1 MLGIGA
7 LQGMGQR
14 ELFEALFGER
24 GVDSGTI
31 ALGGR
36 PLTLASPADAVR
48 AGISMVPE
56 DRKTEALFLRLTG
69 GANAS
74 IPIIDRFAAAGWID
88 RKAEA
93 AAVDEVLND
102 LQVHPRALYKTV
114 SSFSGGNQQKIA
126 IAKWLLARSQV
137 LLTFDPTRGVDIG
150 TKHEIYV
157 LIRAL
162 AKAGAAILYYTTEI
176 PELVNI
182 CDRVLVMYRGR
193 MVKELIGEEITEE
206 AIMGYALGAEG
217 PEEGAEAAPGA
228 QPSLEAGSGPV
239 SDVPLSRLP
248 RLSWQQGLAR
258 NRRLLV
264 AVTAFIGIFV
274 CLDVISPGPI
284 SYFEINFLSSNTGP
298 LAFAAMGQ
306 TVVFLIGG
314 FDLSCGAVLSLVNV
328 IMALHTTDSLWSQ
341 VLMCFAGLGIGASVG
356 AINGFFI
363 AYMRLQPVVVTL
375 AVMFIILGLNL
386 LLMPDPGG
394 YIPYGLS
401 MVFTGDLIPD
411 GFPAALL
418 VILLA
423 LGLWA
428 LIKRSRFG
436 TALYAVGSNEDAA
449 FANGINVARTK
460 FLGYT
465 LAGTFYG
472 AGGVFLSA
480 QTSSGDPL
488 VGSGMLLLI
497 FAATI
502 LGGTRIGGGEGGCLG
517 TVFAAFTLMLIS
529 NVLIVLN
536 WSPHVMPDYRGGDPA
551 AGGDRRLHRPRHVAR
566 RILAGHRPQAIGA
579 QAQEPALLPR
589 RRAGQY
595 RQARHELDPAG
606 ERRAIRAAAL
616 AMDHQELGCA
626 PPDGSGV
633 DAAGGGLHPRG
644 RGDRRRE
651 CERPLP
657 KLAADA
663 WALPRRP
670 RPRPRRGGTDRWAR
684 SLGAA
689 HARVHRRRAGCA
701 LQRDGRA
708 GLLGGAAGT
717 GDRYR
722 RRGSSTASAWCCSVC
737 RPSSS
742 RWPPTGSC
750 RAQVCSSLAA
760 FPPGARRRRWS
771 GSSPSGSPGLRPPP
785 GSSSASRAWLT
796 SCCIALPSAGASS
809 RSVTAR
815 AWRGSPAC
823 GSIGRCSA
831 STC

>member
-1 MLGIGA
+1 M
-7 LQGMGQR
+7 
-14 ELFEALFGER
+14 
-24 GVDSGTI
+24 
-31 ALGGR
+31 
-36 PLTLASPADAVR
+36 
-48 AGISMVPE
+48 
-56 DRKTEALFLRLTG
+56 
-69 GANAS
+69 
-74 IPIIDRFAAAGWID
+74 
-88 RKAEA
+88 
-93 AAVDEVLND
+93 
-102 LQVHPRALYKTV
+102 
-114 SSFSGGNQQKIA
+114 
-126 IAKWLLARSQV
+126 
-137 LLTFDPTRGVDIG
+137 
-150 TKHEIYV
+150 
-157 LIRAL
+157 
-162 AKAGAAILYYTTEI
+162 
-176 PELVNI
+176 
-182 CDRVLVMYRGR
+182 
-193 MVKELIGEEITEE
+193 
-206 AIMGYALGAEG
+206 
-217 PEEGAEAAPGA
+217 
-228 QPSLEAGSGPV
+228 
-239 SDVPLSRLP
+239 SDVPLARLP

-423 LGLWA
+423 LGVWA
-428 LIKRSRFG
+428 IIKRSRFG

-460 FLGYT
+460 FFGYM

-480 QTSSGDPL
+480 QTSSGGPL

-536 WSPHVMPDYRGGDPA
+536 WSTHVMPITEAVILLLAVIGASIGRDSSIAEYWRVTGLKISGLRHRSLPSFHGGARANTGRLATSWTPRVSDELKGPQPWQWTTKNWDVLRLMVPA
-551 AGGDRRLHRPRHVAR
+551 WTLLVVVYILVVAVIGGESVSVHYLNSLLTLGLF
-566 RILAGHRPQAIGA
+566 LAVLGLGQGAVVLTGGLDLSVPHTLAFTGVVLAALCNGMDGPAYWAVPLVLAIGIGVGLFNGIGVVLFGM
-579 QAQEPALLPR
+579 PA
-589 RRAGQY
+589 
-595 RQARHELDPAG
+595 
-606 ERRAIRAAAL
+606 IVVTL
-616 AMDHQELGCA
+616 ATNGIMQG
-626 PPDGSGV
+626 
-633 DAAGGGLHPRG
+633 
-644 RGDRRRE
+644 
-651 CERPLP
+651 
-657 KLAADA
+657 
-663 WALPRRP
+663 
-670 RPRPRRGGTDRWAR
+670 
-684 SLGAA
+684 
-689 HARVHRRRAGCA
+689 
-701 LQRDGRA
+701 A
-708 GLLGGAAGT
+708 GLLFTGGIPTGRSPPALVWFFTERLTGLAPAAWFLIGFAGVAYVVLHRTTFGRRVFAVGNSARVARLSGVRVDWTVLGVYVLSGFCSALAGVLMTGFSTVSFLNMGQRFLLPAIAVVLVGGTLAVGGRGHYLGIFGGALLLTAVGT
-717 GDRYR
+717 L
-722 RRGSSTASAWCCSVC
+722 V
-737 RPSSS
+737 
-742 RWPPTGSC
+742 
-750 RAQVCSSLAA
+750 
-760 FPPGARRRRWS
+760 S
-771 GSSPSGSPGLRPPP
+771 GSELHF
-785 GSSSASRAWLT
+785 
-796 SCCIALPSAGASS
+796 
-809 RSVTAR
+809 
-815 AWRGSPAC
+815 AWRDIIFGIVVLGAVLTL
-823 GSIGRCSA
+823 RERA
-831 STC
+831 T